1 MHVQAPAPTYPAAVL
16 FDLDGT
22 LVNTIPD
29 LAHAIDAMRADFR
42 LPPIGPVVTA
52 TYVGQGVESLVA
64 RAIAHGGKS
73 PTADIAAHA
82 LDSFRRH
89 YRDWN
94 GRDAALYAGVSD
106 GLEGWRRAARK
117 LAVVTNKSAEFT
129 LPLLDHL
136 QLARYFDAVVCGDTC
151 ARKKPAPEP
160 LLYAC
165 TQLGIAPADALMIGD
180 SSNDACA
187 ARAAGVRALAVP
199 YGYHGDTAPE
209 ALPVA
214 AVVSSIADSV
224 AWAAA
229 NWSRGDG
236 ALRASAG

>member
-1 MHVQAPAPTYPAAVL
+1 MHAQASAPTYPAAVL

-29 LAHAIDAMRADFR
+29 LAHAIDAMRADFA
-42 LPPIGPVVTA
+42 LPPIGPAITA
-52 TYVGQGVESLVA
+52 GYVGQGVELLVA
-64 RAIAHGGKS
+64 RAITHGGE
-73 PTADIAAHA
+73 PTNAVTPARA

-89 YRDWN
+89 YREWN
-94 GRDAALYAGVSD
+94 GRDAALYPGVSD
-106 GLEGWRRAARK
+106 GLRGWRRAASK
-117 LAVVTNKSAEFT
+117 LALVTNKSTEFT
-129 LPLLDHL
+129 LPLLDQL
-136 QLARYFDAVVCGDTC
+136 DLARYFDAVVCGDTC

-165 TQLGIAPADALMIGD
+165 RRLGVAPGDALMIGD
-180 SSNDACA
+180 SSNDARA
-187 ARAAGVRALAVP
+187 ARVAGVRAVAVP
-199 YGYHGDTAPE
+199 YGYHGDASPD

-229 NWSRGDG
+229 NWHRGGD
-236 ALRASAG
+236 AVSTYAG